1 MIREEIYDRQTELR
15 MRMTERDR
23 IKKRYDAKEAERQE
37 AKRERDRLQAR
48 LTKEQHDVLK
58 LGRFSF
64 ANKFRQLTGKMD
76 EIMEKELNEA
86 AEAELKFN
94 EAEKLLVD
102 LEEETSALKAELDR
116 PEYEFLDDDWEA
128 FLKEKEIWMRNNDS
142 ESVRKLQQVA
152 DERAALQSMRREIE
166 EAIHAGREAQ
176 RVLGSAMDQL
186 GSAEGMSMWDTFLGG
201 GMVVTAMKYS
211 SINSSDDKIHRAQ
224 SALRRFQSEL
234 ADVENFDTARLT
246 VNKRDFLN
254 FSDFFFDNMFTD
266 WMVHSR
272 ITDAKSQLDGVLAD
286 VERILR
292 ELADRLKR
300 TDEEIKRLAEREKEI
315 ILS

>member
-1 MIREEIYDRQTELR
+1 MRDEIYDRQTELR
-15 MRMTERDR
+15 MRMTELGR
-23 IKKRYDAKEAERQE
+23 IKKRYEAKEAERQE

-48 LTKEQHDVLK
+48 LTKEQQDVLR
-58 LGRFSF
+58 LGQFSF

-94 EAEKLLVD
+94 EAEKVLLD
-102 LEEETSALKAELDR
+102 LEEETAALKTELDR
-116 PEYEFLDDDWEA
+116 PEYEFLDDDWDA
-128 FLKEKEIWMRNNDS
+128 FLQEKEIWMRNNDTGAIT
-142 ESVRKLQQVA
+142 KLQQVA
-152 DERAALQSMRREIE
+152 DERATLQSMRREIE

-176 RVLGSAMDQL
+176 RVLDSAVDQL
-186 GSAEGMSMWDTFLGG
+186 GNAEGMSMWDTFLGG

-224 SALRRFQSEL
+224 RALRRFQSEL

-300 TDEEIKRLAEREKEI
+300 TDAEIARLAEREKEI

>member
-1 MIREEIYDRQTELR
+1 MMRDEIYDRQTELR
-15 MRMTERDR
+15 MRMTELGR
-23 IKKRYDAKEAERQE
+23 IKKRYEAKEAERQE

-48 LTKEQHDVLK
+48 LTKEQQDVLR
-58 LGRFSF
+58 LGQFSF

-94 EAEKLLVD
+94 EAEKVLLD
-102 LEEETSALKAELDR
+102 LEEETAALKTELDR
-116 PEYEFLDDDWEA
+116 PEYEFLDDDWDA
-128 FLKEKEIWMRNNDS
+128 FLQEKEIWMRNNDTGAIT
-142 ESVRKLQQVA
+142 KLQQVA
-152 DERAALQSMRREIE
+152 DERATLQSMRREIE

-176 RVLGSAMDQL
+176 RVLDSAVDQL
-186 GSAEGMSMWDTFLGG
+186 GNAEGMSMWDTFLGG

-224 SALRRFQSEL
+224 RALRRFQSEL

-300 TDEEIKRLAEREKEI
+300 TDAEIARLAEREKEI